1 VNTIIPVFRA
11 AAFYGALALFG
22 VWAAAFNLLSFLFA
36 WLPAGERTERRF
48 QRMIRPQVAAF
59 FRCLAALRLLRIE
72 YRGWERL
79 DPAAGVIV
87 ANHPGLLDAFYL
99 LARVPRAFCVF
110 KPAIRRNPLLG
121 AAARRAG
128 YLASDSGV
136 ELVRRAV
143 ERIGRGATLVIFP
156 EGTRTAADGTVG
168 RLRPGFAAI
177 ARHAGVR
184 VQLLRITTDRKLF
197 AKGEPWWRLPSLPV
211 NVTVEVGPSLDA
223 AGAASTDALVAEV
236 ARELRGE
243 TTGGGLTGAERVRT
257 LTAA

>member
-1 VNTIIPVFRA
+1 MLRLQLPAVVAPFMPTLVGHA
-11 AAFYGALALFG
+11 AVIFLMFFFGSAATLSSPPKAAVIALASAG
-22 VWAAAFNLLSFLFA
+22 VMPTACRS
-36 WLPAGERTERRF
+36 
-48 QRMIRPQVAAF
+48 
-59 FRCLAALRLLRIE
+59 
-72 YRGWERL
+72 
-79 DPAAGVIV
+79 AGVIV

-143 ERIGRGATLVIFP
+143 ERIGRGAALVIFP

-177 ARHAGVR
+177 ARHARVR
-184 VQLLRITTDRKLF
+184 VQLLRIATDRKLF
-197 AKGEPWWRLPSLPV
+197 RKGDPWWRLPELPV
-211 NVTVEVGPSLDA
+211 RVTVEVGPSLDA
-223 AGAASTDALVAEV
+223 AAAASTEALVADV
-236 ARELRGE
+236 AAWLRGGAA
-243 TTGGGLTGAERVRT
+243 GGGLTGTERVRT